1 MQATESTGEVLA
13 VDKPI
18 AAYDEFR
25 KQLSELRQ
33 HNNTVVF
40 DYETPQGNKEAR
52 SHIYQ
57 LRKTKSAVDRV
68 RKAEK
73 AYYLEMGR
81 KVDSEA
87 KEIVAEIEDM
97 IEVHQKPLDEIEQR
111 EADRKARH
119 EDGIQRMRTLIE
131 DMPESV
137 SADHLRNRLARL
149 QEYSIGPEWEE
160 YQPEAERIQRKG
172 VEALQERIAAQEKYE
187 AEQAE
192 LEELRREKAERDR
205 KDHEARIAQEAEQR
219 AREEA
224 EQREAALKRQAQ
236 EAEERAARAEQ
247 EAQERA
253 QREAEERTRQEKEAA
268 EKRQR
273 DREHAAKIHRE
284 IAAAI
289 LDRCPAGSGGH
300 LAAEQAQA
308 IVVAMAKG
316 QIPHVSISY

>member
-33 HNNTVVF
+33 HNNSVVF

-111 EADRKARH
+111 EADRKAKH
-119 EDGIQRMRTLIE
+119 ESRIEHMRSLVETGGETAAELK
-131 DMPESV
+131 
-137 SADHLRNRLARL
+137 HRLAEL
-149 QEYSIGPEWEE
+149 ASYQIGPQWEE
-160 YQPEAERIQRKG
+160 YEPEAERIQRKG
-172 VEALQERIAAQEKYE
+172 VEALQEGIAALEKYE